1 LNAAKR
7 RGLPVG
13 GHVPLAVTTAE
24 ASDSGMQSVEH
35 AFRHRLACADAEE
48 AIRTALLRQIGA
60 QARRDWAT
68 SEAIEASTFRQGLET
83 YSPARCQALGK
94 RFARN
99 GTWFVP
105 TLVEMRAR
113 FRPETHSDSAFD
125 ALFTQ
130 PHLRAVPRSL
140 VAQWRDGM
148 VYQEGLVTGMATSES
163 MWEAEKRDRAREIET
178 RLRMVA
184 DMHRGGAGIL
194 VGTDGAVAFPLVISG
209 YSVHEELVLLVSAGL
224 TPLEALRTATL
235 NPARALGREA
245 DLGTVAKGK
254 LADLVLLDA
263 DPLADIGA
271 TSQIRAVVL
280 NGRLFTRAQLDQLL
294 ASAETAAQA
303 H

>member
-1 LNAAKR
+1 
-7 RGLPVG
+7 
-13 GHVPLAVTTAE
+13 
-24 ASDSGMQSVEH
+24 
-35 AFRHRLACADAEE
+35 
-48 AIRTALLRQIGA
+48 
-60 QARRDWAT
+60 
-68 SEAIEASTFRQGLET
+68 
-83 YSPARCQALGK
+83 
-94 RFARN
+94 
-99 GTWFVP
+99 
-105 TLVEMRAR
+105 
-113 FRPETHSDSAFD
+113 
-125 ALFTQ
+125 
-130 PHLRAVPRSL
+130 
-140 VAQWRDGM
+140 
-148 VYQEGLVTGMATSES
+148 
-163 MWEAEKRDRAREIET
+163 
-178 RLRMVA
+178 
-184 DMHRGGAGIL
+184 
-194 VGTDGAVAFPLVISG
+194 VISG

>member
-1 LNAAKR
+1 
-7 RGLPVG
+7 
-13 GHVPLAVTTAE
+13 
-24 ASDSGMQSVEH
+24 
-35 AFRHRLACADAEE
+35 
-48 AIRTALLRQIGA
+48 
-60 QARRDWAT
+60 
-68 SEAIEASTFRQGLET
+68 
-83 YSPARCQALGK
+83 
-94 RFARN
+94 
-99 GTWFVP
+99 
-105 TLVEMRAR
+105 
-113 FRPETHSDSAFD
+113 
-125 ALFTQ
+125 
-130 PHLRAVPRSL
+130 
-140 VAQWRDGM
+140 
-148 VYQEGLVTGMATSES
+148 
-163 MWEAEKRDRAREIET
+163 
-178 RLRMVA
+178 MVA